1 MTGLTS
7 DAVTPPD
14 GEDDSTATKDRAL
27 ALIRA
32 LKEKVAAA
40 QRTTDTDEQSKRP
53 DTMHTYHVSFQ
64 GRRGNAR
71 YGSAGLLVPTMRC
84 DDLRSPSV
92 ARPSLS
98 VTSPRPTTMTS
109 HAMPSALPS
118 PTVQFGTDCVEIE
131 QVRAWVRLN
140 GESAD
145 PYASQRFSGWQWA
158 WRRSDRVRR
167 IAGTPATKDFRPT
180 AVTGGEGNR
189 MMIIVIP
196 AAPGAATRRVLR
208 RAARWIGDHRCEC
221 TESRER
227 TPSRICRTRGLI
239 R

>member
-64 GRRGNAR
+64 GRRGNEVWQCRAVSPDDALR
-71 YGSAGLLVPTMRC
+71 RFALAERGSAIVVGDVTQTDDDDEPCNAFGLACPLCNR
-84 DDLRSPSV
+84 
-92 ARPSLS
+92 
-98 VTSPRPTTMTS
+98 
-109 HAMPSALPS
+109 
-118 PTVQFGTDCVEIE
+118 TDCVEIE
-131 QVRAWVRLN
+131 VRAWVRLN

-158 WRRSDRVRR
+158 GDDPT
-167 IAGTPATKDFRPT
+167 ACANCGHTATVKDFRPT
-180 AVTGGEGNR
+180 E
-189 MMIIVIP
+189 
-196 AAPGAATRRVLR
+196 
-208 RAARWIGDHRCEC
+208 
-221 TESRER
+221 
-227 TPSRICRTRGLI
+227 
-239 R
+239 